1 VSSHTLI
8 ASLSLSLNLSTLFSL
23 IQSLSSVSWTR
34 GARPRGNLLYGQTWL
49 ETPDPVRSPKL
60 SNHGRVQYSG
70 GGPPGKRT
78 YCTVPHH
85 ISVLPTSEVR
95 TSESPGGERRGLGQ
109 IPASPSSPHPRGVLW
124 SWSCACALGPWR
136 EDLAK
141 FRSTVELVFCL
152 VGARRLEGEVGD
164 PHTWTLWR
172 TALRAGSGSALAAG
186 SIPVR
191 PFFLFSP

>member
-1 VSSHTLI
+1 MSVFTHTYRFT
-8 ASLSLSLNLSTLFSL
+8 LSLSELFLHTLYLSDDSL

-95 TSESPGGERRGLGQ
+95 TSESPGGGRGLSQ
-109 IPASPSSPHPRGVLW
+109 IPASPSSPHPRGVVWRW
-124 SWSCACALGPWR
+124 SSALGPWR
-136 EDLAK
+136 GLSQIPEY
-141 FRSTVELVFCL
+141 CG
-152 VGARRLEGEVGD
+152 VGLLPWG
-164 PHTWTLWR
+164 L
-172 TALRAGSGSALAAG
+172 GSKSK
-186 SIPVR
+186 
-191 PFFLFSP
+191 

>member
-1 VSSHTLI
+1 M
-8 ASLSLSLNLSTLFSL
+8 
-23 IQSLSSVSWTR
+23 SWTR

-95 TSESPGGERRGLGQ
+95 TSESPGGR
-109 IPASPSSPHPRGVLW
+109 A
-124 SWSCACALGPWR
+124 

-141 FRSTVELVFCL
+141 NLASPSLLCKGSSVESVFCL
-152 VGARRLEGEVGD
+152 GDLAARRRSRRS
-164 PHTWTLWR
+164 PHLDLVEDSNQGWQWFCLSSR
-172 TALRAGSGSALAAG
+172 FDSCAAFLSLLSLLSQHKLADSALCVYVAVLLITY
-186 SIPVR
+186 S
-191 PFFLFSP
+191 L

>member
-1 VSSHTLI
+1 MVVGSVMSVFTHTYRFT
-8 ASLSLSLNLSTLFSL
+8 LSLSELFILSISLSDFSSL

-95 TSESPGGERRGLGQ
+95 TSESPGRRR
-109 IPASPSSPHPRGVLW
+109 A
-124 SWSCACALGPWR
+124 

-141 FRSTVELVFCL
+141 FRPVLPLLIQGEYCG
-152 VGARRLEGEVGD
+152 VG
-164 PHTWTLWR
+164 
-172 TALRAGSGSALAAG
+172 LA
-186 SIPVR
+186 P
-191 PFFLFSP
+191 

>member
-1 VSSHTLI
+1 MSSHTLI
-8 ASLSLSLNLSTLFSL
+8 ASLSLSELSYIYSISP

-78 YCTVPHH
+78 YCTVSHH

-95 TSESPGGERRGLGQ
+95 TSESPGGQRTWQ
-109 IPASPSSPHPRGVLW
+109 
-124 SWSCACALGPWR
+124 
-136 EDLAK
+136 K
-141 FRSTVELVFCL
+141 FRPVLPSYHKGSTVELVLCL
-152 VGARRLEGEVGD
+152 RNMAR
-164 PHTWTLWR
+164 T
-172 TALRAGSGSALAAG
+172 
-186 SIPVR
+186 
-191 PFFLFSP
+191 

>member
-1 VSSHTLI
+1 MSVFTHTYRFT
-8 ASLSLSLNLSTLFSL
+8 LSLSEPLYTISL

-78 YCTVPHH
+78 YCTVSHH

-95 TSESPGGERRGLGQ
+95 TSESPGG
-109 IPASPSSPHPRGVLW
+109 A
-124 SWSCACALGPWR
+124 

-141 FRSTVELVFCL
+141 FRPVLPCYHKGSTVELVFCL
-152 VGARRLEGEVGD
+152 RNMARTWPNSGVCGVGLLPSGLG
-164 PHTWTLWR
+164 
-172 TALRAGSGSALAAG
+172 GSKAE
-186 SIPVR
+186 
-191 PFFLFSP
+191 

>member
-1 VSSHTLI
+1 M
-8 ASLSLSLNLSTLFSL
+8 
-23 IQSLSSVSWTR
+23 SWTR

-78 YCTVPHH
+78 YCTVSQH

-95 TSESPGGERRGLGQ
+95 TSESPGGGGRGLGL
-109 IPASPSSPHPRGVLW
+109 IPASPSLLCKG
-124 SWSCACALGPWR
+124 
-136 EDLAK
+136 
-141 FRSTVELVFCL
+141 STVELVFCL
-152 VGARRLEGEVGD
+152 RNLARTWPNSRVLWSWSSALGTWRLEGQVGD

-191 PFFLFSP
+191 PFFLFSL

>member
-1 VSSHTLI
+1 MSVFTHTYRFT
-8 ASLSLSLNLSTLFSL
+8 LSLSEPLYTISL

-78 YCTVPHH
+78 YCTVSHH

-95 TSESPGGERRGLGQ
+95 TSESPGG
-109 IPASPSSPHPRGVLW
+109 A
-124 SWSCACALGPWR
+124 

-141 FRSTVELVFCL
+141 FRQVLPCYYKGSTVELVCCL
-152 VGARRLEGEVGD
+152 RNMAR
-164 PHTWTLWR
+164 T
-172 TALRAGSGSALAAG
+172 
-186 SIPVR
+186 
-191 PFFLFSP
+191 